1 MAQLQLQPPAS
12 FNFRTPD
19 DWPRWIRRFEQF
31 RTASGLS
38 ESSAA
43 RQVSMLL
50 YSVGEEAEAVL
61 TSTGITE
68 DERKVYATVLAKFD
82 GYFKVRRNVIFE
94 RARFNRRNQE
104 EGETAGKYIT
114 ELYTLAENCN
124 YGDLRDEMIR
134 DRLVVGI
141 RDTALSQQL
150 QLDAELTLDKAKM
163 KIRQR
168 EAVGEQQKLL
178 TMNPTSSD
186 LEDINT
192 RRRPPPRNK
201 WQRGKQPQT
210 RNDRNS
216 TPTKQC
222 KRCGKRPQHPREQ
235 CPAKDAECYRCKG
248 KGHYGAQCLT
258 KQKQVAEVEEVDG
271 AFLGE
276 LGSDQRAWLT
286 TVNLNGHK
294 TLFKLDT
301 GAEVTAISEDTYQI
315 LKRPKMSTSHK
326 KLYGPSQQSLNCIG
340 QFSGKFSYKSKTVTQ
355 NVFVVCGLKNN
366 LLGLPAITTLELAAR
381 LDETGTRSS
390 EDYRKDFPSLFRGL
404 GNFGDPYEIHL
415 KTGAVPHCIY
425 TPRHVPLP
433 LREKVKQELDQ
444 MEATGVIKKIDTPTP
459 WCAGMVVV
467 PKKEGKI
474 RICVDLKPLNESV
487 LREIHPLPK
496 VEDTLA
502 QLSGARVFSKLD
514 ANSGF
519 WQFPLAEK
527 SQQLTTFIT
536 PFGRYHFTKM
546 PFGISSAPEHF
557 QKRMSAILSGLEG
570 VLCLMDDI
578 LVFGTDEG
586 EHHRRLTRVLRRIHS
601 AGVTLNPAKCEFQK
615 KKLKFL
621 GHLIDEHGIRA
632 DPDKVSAIVN
642 MQPPTNVPE
651 MRRFMGMVNQL
662 GKFSPVLAEL
672 TQPLR
677 QLLSKHTAW
686 LWGPDQDRAFSAV
699 KEELTKPTILALY
712 NPKAPTIVSADAS
725 SYGLGAVLL
734 QQQGTQWKPIAYTS
748 RSMSETE
755 TRYAQIEKE
764 ALATTWACERFS
776 TYIHSRD
783 EVYN

>member
-1 MAQLQLQPPAS
+1 
-12 FNFRTPD
+12 
-19 DWPRWIRRFEQF
+19 
-31 RTASGLS
+31 
-38 ESSAA
+38 
-43 RQVSMLL
+43 
-50 YSVGEEAEAVL
+50 
-61 TSTGITE
+61 
-68 DERKVYATVLAKFD
+68 
-82 GYFKVRRNVIFE
+82 
-94 RARFNRRNQE
+94 
-104 EGETAGKYIT
+104 
-114 ELYTLAENCN
+114 
-124 YGDLRDEMIR
+124 
-134 DRLVVGI
+134 
-141 RDTALSQQL
+141 
-150 QLDAELTLDKAKM
+150 
-163 KIRQR
+163 
-168 EAVGEQQKLL
+168 
-178 TMNPTSSD
+178 
-186 LEDINT
+186 
-192 RRRPPPRNK
+192 
-201 WQRGKQPQT
+201 
-210 RNDRNS
+210 
-216 TPTKQC
+216 
-222 KRCGKRPQHPREQ
+222 
-235 CPAKDAECYRCKG
+235 
-248 KGHYGAQCLT
+248 
-258 KQKQVAEVEEVDG
+258 
-271 AFLGE
+271 
-276 LGSDQRAWLT
+276 
-286 TVNLNGHK
+286 
-294 TLFKLDT
+294 
-301 GAEVTAISEDTYQI
+301 
-315 LKRPKMSTSHK
+315 
-326 KLYGPSQQSLNCIG
+326 
-340 QFSGKFSYKSKTVTQ
+340 
-355 NVFVVCGLKNN
+355 
-366 LLGLPAITTLELAAR
+366 
-381 LDETGTRSS
+381 
-390 EDYRKDFPSLFRGL
+390 
-404 GNFGDPYEIHL
+404 
-415 KTGAVPHCIY
+415 
-425 TPRHVPLP
+425 
-433 LREKVKQELDQ
+433 
-444 MEATGVIKKIDTPTP
+444 
-459 WCAGMVVV
+459 MVVV

-519 WQFPLAEK
+519 WQIPLAEK

-699 KEELTKPTILALY
+699 KEELIKPTILALY
-712 NPKAPTIVSADAS
+712 NTKAPTIVSADAS

-734 QQQGTQWKPIAYTS
+734 QQQGTQWKPIAYAS

-776 TYIHSRD
+776 TYILGMKFTIETDHKPLVPLLGSKNLDRLPPRILRFRLRLARFDYTIVHVAGKHLYTADTLSRAPADNADNDLELQQDAERFVEVGVLNLPTTEHKLLQYQKAQD
-783 EVYN
+783 EDQLCCSVKKILPRGMAREESSRTQPHTLLERTRSYHGQQSWITAIWKQNPSPQEGNPQQTPQWAPGHPKMSTPSKSICLVAWNNERNREHDQPMPHMC

>member
-50 YSVGEEAEAVL
+50 YSVGEEPEAVL

-104 EGETAGKYIT
+104 EGETAEKYIT

-258 KQKQVAEVEEVDG
+258 KQKQVAEVEEVDS

-425 TPRHVPLP
+425 TPRNVPLP

-444 MEATGVIKKIDTPTP
+444 MEATGVIKKIETPTP

-487 LREIHPLPK
+487 LREIHPLPN

-519 WQFPLAEK
+519 WQISLAEK

-632 DPDKVSAIVN
+632 DPDKVSAIVI

-662 GKFSPVLAEL
+662 GKFSPVMALGIRSRPRI
-672 TQPLR
+672 QCR
-677 QLLSKHTAW
+677 Q
-686 LWGPDQDRAFSAV
+686 R
-699 KEELTKPTILALY
+699 
-712 NPKAPTIVSADAS
+712 
-725 SYGLGAVLL
+725 
-734 QQQGTQWKPIAYTS
+734 GT
-748 RSMSETE
+748 
-755 TRYAQIEKE
+755 
-764 ALATTWACERFS
+764 
-776 TYIHSRD
+776 
-783 EVYN
+783 N